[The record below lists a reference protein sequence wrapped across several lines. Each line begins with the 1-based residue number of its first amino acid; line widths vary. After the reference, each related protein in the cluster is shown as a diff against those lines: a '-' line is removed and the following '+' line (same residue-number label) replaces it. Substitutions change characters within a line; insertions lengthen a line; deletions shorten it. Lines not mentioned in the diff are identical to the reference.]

1 MEALKIVEAEDV
13 GALMRRLG
21 AEARAAARRLGLASA
36 AEKDAALRAMA
47 ARIRER
53 SDTILAAN
61 REDVADATARGQTP
75 AFLDRLTL
83 DPARLESVAAAVAS
97 VAALP

>member
-1 MEALKIVEAEDV
+1 MEALKIVETEDV

-21 AEARAAARRLGLASA
+21 AEARAAARRVGLATP
-36 AEKDAALRAMA
+36 AEKDAALAAMA
-47 ARIRER
+47 ERIRGR
-53 SDTILAAN
+53 SAAILAAN

-83 DPARLESVAAAVAS
+83 DPVRLESVAAEPIAP
-97 VAALP
+97 LT